1 MSSRPLGGHYV
12 VALLQA
18 NWLYNQA
25 MTENATLGELL
36 EELRRLLP
44 TIADNYKVDTL
55 GVFGSYVREEE
66 NAQSDLDILVTFQQ
80 TPSLLKFI
88 ELENFLSDQLGV
100 KVDLV
105 MRDALKPTIG
115 QRIMDQVVV
124 I

>member
-1 MSSRPLGGHYV
+1 M

-25 MTENATLGELL
+25 MTENVTLGELL

-55 GVFGSYVREEE
+55 GVFGSYEREEE

-115 QRIMDQVVV
+115 QRIMNQVVV